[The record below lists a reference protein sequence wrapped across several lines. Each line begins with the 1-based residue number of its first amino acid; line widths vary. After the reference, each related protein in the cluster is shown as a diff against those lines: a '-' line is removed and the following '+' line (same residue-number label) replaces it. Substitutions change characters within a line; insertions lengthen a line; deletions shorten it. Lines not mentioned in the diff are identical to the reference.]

1 MQTLEVDIPDELLRS
16 RSKSELAALA
26 QEALLIKLFQQG
38 EISSGYAAQALG
50 ISRRA
55 FLDLLGQYGVS
66 MFAEDSD
73 VGQEASLG

>member
-1 MQTLEVDIPDELLRS
+1 MQTLQLQVPDDLLDS
-16 RSKSELAALA
+16 RSKSQLEALA

-38 EISSGYAAQALG
+38 EVSAGYAARVLG

-66 MFAEDSD
+66 MFDQD
-73 VGQEASLG
+73 TDMGQEASYG